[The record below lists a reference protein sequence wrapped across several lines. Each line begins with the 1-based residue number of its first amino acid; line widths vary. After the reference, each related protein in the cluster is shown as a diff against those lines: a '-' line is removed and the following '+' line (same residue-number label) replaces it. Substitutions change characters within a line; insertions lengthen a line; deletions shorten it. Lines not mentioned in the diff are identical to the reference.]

1 MAQSVHVEFVLCV
14 LFVVDVGGI
23 GNEPDLYYQLFKTCN
38 GSEIESP
45 GPRYKFNINFAEDGE
60 IPVEL
65 RAPFYDDA
73 CVPPGIPGAGALGV
87 VQYEAFQ
94 IYFLGSEG
102 YYLRIDIGPYGH
114 YAVFLADI
122 KGTIY
127 KNDLMLS
134 YASNMDRYRGDWT
147 ATIRFPAEY
156 LPRSVSSLN
165 AYARHG
171 RGASRQVLVLNPPME
186 PTCDIERQV
195 GPDFESFEPF
205 DILRIDPAFD
215 QKARSEVWKRAF
227 EDYYWS
233 NSEVQRPSSILMSC
247 VYLSALSRYW

>member
-1 MAQSVHVEFVLCV
+1 S
-14 LFVVDVGGI
+14 
-23 GNEPDLYYQLFKTCN
+23 LYYQLLKTCN
-38 GSEIESP
+38 GSEIETP

-87 VQYEAFQ
+87 AQYEGILHQ
-94 IYFLGSEG
+94 ISTFCQKKKNKKLNVG
-102 YYLRIDIGPYGH
+102 YGG
-114 YAVFLADI
+114 ALAQLLQSVY
-122 KGTIY
+122 TLH
-127 KNDLMLS
+127 DLMLS

-156 LPRSVSSLN
+156 FPRSVSSLN

-186 PTCDIERQV
+186 PTCDIERRV

-233 NSEVQRPSSILMSC
+233 NCEVQRPSSILMSC